1 LILPDLLRH
10 LWNDGRLIGALPQAI
25 MRGYYLTTPAIAN
38 IGLLVLLLYRFEA
51 GLYNRWLWVIA
62 APYYYL
68 YGRDL
73 RFAGYR
79 WSDLLRV
86 YAVNLLL
93 LPVNLAGVLRSLQQG
108 LTGRKAPFGRTPKI
122 EQRTSTP
129 AIYVLF
135 QWFLLVFLAA
145 IAVIDIMQGL
155 FTHAIFALVNVAFY
169 VYGISPFL
177 GGRNSYL
184 DLRSAAFSGRRSSPS
199 LIPTQPSAIDSIIRE
214 PALTKAAGREM
225 DRERLSHGDFRGATE
240 SRDFHGGGQRGEFR
254 SGA

>member
-10 LWNDGRLIGALPQAI
+10 LWNGGRLIGALPQAL

-38 IGLLVLLLYRFEA
+38 VGLLVLLLYRFEA
-51 GLYNRWLWVIA
+51 GLYNRWLWVMA

-68 YGRDL
+68 YCREL
-73 RFAGYR
+73 RFSGYR

-122 EQRTSTP
+122 EQRTRTP
-129 AIYVLF
+129 ATYVLF
-135 QWFLLVFLAA
+135 QWLLLVFLTA
-145 IAVIDIMQGL
+145 IAALDIMQGL

-169 VYGISPFL
+169 VYGISAFL
-177 GGRNSYL
+177 GWRNCYV
-184 DLRSAAFSGRRSSPS
+184 DLRSATSSGDRSSPS
-199 LIPTQPSAIDSIIRE
+199 LIPTQPTATDSLIQE
-214 PALTKAAGREM
+214 PALTKAAGRDLER
-225 DRERLSHGDFRGATE
+225 DLEQERLRSQLGRDVRIRG
-240 SRDFHGGGQRGEFR
+240 GR
-254 SGA
+254 SAGR